1 MQELLKYDISCSSYL
16 FDDEGMMKSA
26 TKSDLT
32 KELEKYLMT
41 ESHKKNPFDTMNTV
55 YLIDVMANVRKIR
68 ANAKE
73 TKTFGEFVHSF
84 LTYVQN
90 IAKRASRIDFV
101 FDSYIDKT
109 IKDSERQ
116 KRAKTS
122 AIELSKID
130 RQTPLPIQ
138 METFWASSR
147 NKANLESLI
156 HQDAILYPWNECIA
170 EVLVSAF
177 EIMHGKNLKSF
188 KLVDDIVIGIP
199 GLNERVE
206 EADMRLVIHVLHAAK
221 EGHKRVTILSQDTD
235 VLIMC
240 LYNWTHLSSHGLEEL
255 WVTAGIGDS
264 HRFIPVH
271 ELAVQLGESLCKV
284 LPAVHTLTGCDYTS
298 KFGTKAAALKA
309 SPETFLKD
317 FGTMEVD
324 IENTIQLAE
333 KYLVQVKKKG
343 SLCDTTDQLR
353 YFEYHHSKSLD
364 LPPTSHETRLHIL
377 RSFYVTYQMTKL
389 LTAAQEQIAPTLYGF
404 LEIDNL
410 LVPQIGRNPIPEE
423 FTIKCQCSKCAS
435 ERCPCRMKHR
445 SCCSFCKCRSDLEGS
460 VCKNPLG

>member
-1 MQELLKYDISCSSYL
+1 MLAVTNLHRKLSGSFQNSYEQDVNRSYNASSTQSDEKNIQAIIDVIQRNKNPFSATFCKNLHNIMTNEFVPESIRQEVLNAEMIGNAAYSRFREKRFLEKSERISGVIHRNNIKTFASMQPVGKQSPQRKMPKSQEATIRRTLDIAKERGHNMQELLKYDISCSSYL

-84 LTYVQN
+84 LTYIQN

-147 NKANLESLI
+147 LMGVGGLVCAR
-156 HQDAILYPWNECIA
+156 
-170 EVLVSAF
+170 VL
-177 EIMHGKNLKSF
+177 
-188 KLVDDIVIGIP
+188 
-199 GLNERVE
+199 
-206 EADMRLVIHVLHAAK
+206 
-221 EGHKRVTILSQDTD
+221 
-235 VLIMC
+235 C
-240 LYNWTHLSSHGLEEL
+240 
-255 WVTAGIGDS
+255 
-264 HRFIPVH
+264 
-271 ELAVQLGESLCKV
+271 SLCV
-284 LPAVHTLTGCDYTS
+284 C
-298 KFGTKAAALKA
+298 
-309 SPETFLKD
+309 
-317 FGTMEVD
+317 
-324 IENTIQLAE
+324 Q
-333 KYLVQVKKKG
+333 
-343 SLCDTTDQLR
+343 
-353 YFEYHHSKSLD
+353 
-364 LPPTSHETRLHIL
+364 PPCT
-377 RSFYVTYQMTKL
+377 
-389 LTAAQEQIAPTLYGF
+389 
-404 LEIDNL
+404 
-410 LVPQIGRNPIPEE
+410 
-423 FTIKCQCSKCAS
+423 
-435 ERCPCRMKHR
+435 
-445 SCCSFCKCRSDLEGS
+445 
-460 VCKNPLG
+460 